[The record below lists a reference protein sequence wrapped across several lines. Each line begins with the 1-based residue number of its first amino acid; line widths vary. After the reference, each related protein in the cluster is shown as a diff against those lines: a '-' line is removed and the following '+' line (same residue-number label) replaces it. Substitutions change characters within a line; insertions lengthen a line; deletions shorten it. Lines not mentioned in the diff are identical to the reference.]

1 MRIEIYL
8 IFNANIH
15 LSLARFTSIKSNRRI
30 IRVYII
36 DSYNLIIFFTHFSL
50 RWRNQHRSNLR
61 NFSCRESAAILLIF
75 IAPNSNLIT
84 VHSSWRK
91 IHQRRTSFY
100 IYTHTYTSKEHSI
113 HIYKINSFSMI
124 CIYIF
129 YELEL
134 INFLYNYKIRWKLF
148 NILRNSFSLSCYI
161 YFIEYKLIFIL
172 IEII

>member
-15 LSLARFTSIKSNRRI
+15 LLLARFTSIKSNRRI

-100 IYTHTYTSKEHSI
+100 IHTHVHLERAFNTYIQDKFFF
-113 HIYKINSFSMI
+113 YDMY
-124 CIYIF
+124 IYI
-129 YELEL
+129 LW
-134 INFLYNYKIRWKLF
+134 IRT
-148 NILRNSFSLSCYI
+148 Y
-161 YFIEYKLIFIL
+161 
-172 IEII
+172 